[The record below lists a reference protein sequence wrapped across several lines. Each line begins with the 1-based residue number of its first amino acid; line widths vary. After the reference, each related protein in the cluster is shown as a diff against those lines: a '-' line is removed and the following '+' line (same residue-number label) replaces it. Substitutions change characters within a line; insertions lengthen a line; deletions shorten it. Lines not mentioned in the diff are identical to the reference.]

1 MLKKI
6 LDPFKEHAISQAP
19 AEACALVVQV
29 GRKQQLVICENT
41 HDEPTEFF
49 RISAEEWAAAEDIGD
64 VVAVLHSHPGDGARP
79 IASAL
84 DVQQCNASGVLWGI
98 YAPDCDEYAEINPEQ
113 PSLIGR
119 PFILGS
125 DDCWGLIMAWHKT
138 QGVELSDWRV
148 NYPWWEDQYPE
159 NLYYDNWKKE
169 GFVESDERPGC
180 MVIMQVS
187 ANKWNHAGII
197 TEDGQ
202 LLHHLYGHPS
212 AVIPY
217 AAGYFRDRTVICLR
231 HKDLPEE
238 IKPWKN

>member
-6 LDPFKEHAISQAP
+6 LDPFKEHARQQDP
-19 AEACALVVQV
+19 KEACALVVQV

-49 RISAEEWAAAEDIGD
+49 RISAKEWAAAEDIGD

-84 DVQQCNASGVLWGI
+84 DTHQCNASGVLWGI
-98 YAPDCDEYAEINPEQ
+98 YAPDCDEYAEITPEQ

-125 DDCWGLIMAWHKT
+125 DDCWGLIMAWHKS

-169 GFVESDERPGC
+169 GFVEVDEQPGC

-212 AVIPY
+212 TVVPY

-231 HKDLPEE
+231 HKDLPKE

>member
-1 MLKKI
+1 MFKKI
-6 LDPFKEHAISQAP
+6 LEPFKEHAIDQAP
-19 AEACALVVQV
+19 VEACALVVQV

-49 RISAEEWAAAEDIGD
+49 RISAGEWAAAEDIGD

-148 NYPWWEDQYPE
+148 NYPWWEDQHPE